1 MKPTSIVFLIIA
13 VLLIV
18 GGVITCSVAEDIA
31 LTDNYALF
39 HSSEDGGTYVRE
51 DFDPE
56 KIRKIELL
64 VTDAE
69 IQIIGGSEE
78 AYVEFINFRD
88 GLYTLSNTGEMLSMD
103 EIPNLESLFNL
114 QSGFSF
120 GGMRYILQN
129 GTVGLGEKKINV
141 YLPTETALKQISVEA
156 NNCVLRAEKL
166 LSRFDLNVIADK
178 RAELHFSDFRTACR
192 LEVTAATADVHLQG
206 AYLNTVSL
214 KADTVEG
221 DFREMYWDRL
231 ELDLEHGNLHALSTV
246 GLHRYIYDLKGKG
259 TLTVNGTAE
268 DLPYSTSDGENSKNV
283 PAISGDIGH
292 AHVALD
298 EIID

>member
-1 MKPTSIVFLIIA
+1 MFLIIA

-18 GGVITCSVAEDIA
+18 GGVILCSVAEDIA

-51 DFDPE
+51 DFDPAT
-56 KIRKIELL
+56 IRKIELL

-88 GLYTLSNTGEMLSMD
+88 GLYTLSNNGEMLSMD
-103 EIPNLESLFNL
+103 EIPDLESLFNL

-120 GGMRYILQN
+120 GGMRYILQS
-129 GTVGLGEKKINV
+129 GTVSLGEKKINV

-156 NNCVLRAEKL
+156 NNCVILSEKM
-166 LSRFDLNVIADK
+166 LSRFDLNVVADE
-178 RAELHFSDFRTACR
+178 RAELRFSDFRTACR
-192 LEVTAATADVHLQG
+192 LEVKAETADIQIKG

-214 KADTVEG
+214 TADTVEAE
-221 DFREMYWDRL
+221 FSEMYWDRMEL
-231 ELDLEHGNLHALSTV
+231 ELEHGNLHALSTV

-268 DLPYSTSDGENSKNV
+268 DLPYSTSDKEDTKDLPG
-283 PAISGDIGH
+283 ISGDIGR
-292 AHVALD
+292 AHVTLD